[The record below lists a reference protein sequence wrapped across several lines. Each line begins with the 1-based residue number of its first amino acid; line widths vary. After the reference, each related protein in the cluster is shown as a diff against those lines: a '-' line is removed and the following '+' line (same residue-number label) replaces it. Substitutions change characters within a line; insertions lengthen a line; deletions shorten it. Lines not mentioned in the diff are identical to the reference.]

1 MYYGKEKYKEINRN
15 LNNLIANKKCLISVH
30 RGSRGGNII
39 ENSIE
44 AFKIAY
50 DFGADMVE
58 LDIAKSTDGVLYC
71 FHDTTEHYNL
81 RMNRNIQTLPSS
93 VIDELKLHNSIGVE
107 TEKHIVR
114 FEEVLKFFNKPT
126 QLLNIDRAFDSME
139 KLDLLLNLLDKY
151 PNCINQVLYKSP
163 VREEVLQKFNE
174 HKIKYMYMPIVY
186 SMKDFEILEKYEN
199 INVVGAE
206 VIIRNEDSEFLK
218 DNNLQK
224 IKDKGLFIW
233 LNGITLGN
241 GPKWSLSNFY
251 NDDTS
256 LMNGPETGWKHL
268 LDWDAKIIQT
278 DWPYFL
284 KNYINKYFNK

>member
-1 MYYGKEKYKEINRN
+1 MYYGKQKYREINEN
-15 LNNLIANKKCLISVH
+15 INKLIAEKKCLISVH

-39 ENSIE
+39 ENTIE
-44 AFKIAY
+44 AYKIAY

-71 FHDTTEHYNL
+71 FHDTTENYNL
-81 RMNRNIQTLPSS
+81 GMTRNIQTLPSS
-93 VIDELKLHNSIGVE
+93 IIDEFKLYNSIGVE

-114 FEEVLKFFNKPT
+114 FEEVLKTFNKPT
-126 QLLNIDRAFDSME
+126 QLINIDRCFDSME
-139 KLDLLLNLLDKY
+139 KLDLLLSLLDRY
-151 PNCINQVLYKSP
+151 PNCMKQILYKSP

-174 HKIKYMYMPIVY
+174 HEVKYMYMPIVY

-206 VIIRNEDSEFLK
+206 VIIRNENSEFLK
-218 DNNLQK
+218 DDNLQK
-224 IKDKGLFIW
+224 IKDKGIFIW

-256 LMNGPETGWKHL
+256 LINGPETGWKHL

-284 KNYINKYFNK
+284 KKYIDEYFNN

>member
-1 MYYGKEKYKEINRN
+1 MYYGKEKYKKINEN
-15 LNNLIANKKCLISVH
+15 LNNLIKTKKCLISVH
-30 RGSRGGNII
+30 RGTRGGNII

-71 FHDTTEHYNL
+71 FHDTTEPYNL
-81 RMNRNIQTLPSS
+81 GINRNIQTLPSH
-93 VIDELKLHNSIGVE
+93 VIDEFKLINSIGVE

-114 FEEVLKFFNKPT
+114 FEEVLKTFNKPT
-126 QLLNIDRAFDSME
+126 QLINIDRAFDNME
-139 KLDLLLNLLDKY
+139 KLALLLKLLDSY
-151 PNCINQVLYKSP
+151 PNCINQILYKSP
-163 VREEVLQKFNE
+163 VREEVLEMLNNHQT
-174 HKIKYMYMPIVY
+174 KYMYMPIVY
-186 SMKDFEILEKYEN
+186 SMKDFETLEKYEN

-206 VIIRNEDSEFLK
+206 VIIRNENSEFLK
-218 DNNLQK
+218 DNNLEK
-224 IKDKGLFIW
+224 IKSKGLYIW
-233 LNGITLGN
+233 LNGITLGD

-256 LMNGPETGWKHL
+256 LTKGPEYGWKHL
-268 LDWDAKIIQT
+268 LDMDAKIIQT

-284 KNYINKYFNK
+284 KEYIKKYFNK